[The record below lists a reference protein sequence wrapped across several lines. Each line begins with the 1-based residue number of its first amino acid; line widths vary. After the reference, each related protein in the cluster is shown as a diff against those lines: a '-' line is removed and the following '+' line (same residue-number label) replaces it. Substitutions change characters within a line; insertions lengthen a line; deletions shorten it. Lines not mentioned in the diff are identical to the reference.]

1 MKSGAHQQTLVDALE
16 DADQVLL
23 LRPQNIDWN
32 IDALFDSTHSVTLFD
47 SVDGIINQI
56 SQIDQ
61 GHLVVMSNGGFDDI
75 FNKIIPT
82 L

>member
-1 MKSGAHQQTLVDALE
+1 LVDALKG
-16 DADQVLL
+16 ADQVLL
-23 LRPQNIDWN
+23 LRPKNIDWN
-32 IDALFDSTHSVTLFD
+32 IDALFDSTQSVTLFD